1 MIVLFMIVEETKERY
16 VSVLCKYIGID
27 WGINFGINFG
37 MSLGIKN
44 HNNLVQG
51 LTNTQAHNIHV
62 NLIHVISQPVTN
74 QIGLFIYNIMIHI

>member
-62 NLIHVISQPVTN
+62 
-74 QIGLFIYNIMIHI
+74 GLYTCYFPTCNNPDWSFHL